1 MTRFRVT
8 ALPGG
13 DGACRV
19 DIELTRPWKYR
30 PGSHAY
36 VYLPWVSVWHSHPFS
51 IAWSNN
57 PNKRITWNEDYDS
70 AERRDSSESAD
81 SNDTVNQIPVGD
93 MVDIEKMTSTA
104 IFAGRPNV
112 APVRQ
117 ALHSTHIQKCS
128 DDIPWSEKNTISM
141 VMSKRTGM
149 TKTLWGMANRTAS
162 KTLYL
167 RGFLEGEYG
176 AQHGLYSY
184 GMVVLISGGV
194 GITHCI
200 GWARELLYL
209 YKEGRG
215 VARRVVLIWV
225 VPDQDQYDWCREWF
239 DEIFAV
245 PGWEEVCLPECRPTC
260 GIGAILLT
268 L

>member
-13 DGACRV
+13 GGACRV
-19 DIELTRPWKYR
+19 DIELARPWKYT

-36 VYLPWVSVWHSHPFS
+36 VYLPWVSLWQSHPFS

-57 PNKRITWNEDYDS
+57 PNKGITWSEDCDNV
-70 AERRDSSESAD
+70 EGRDSSDSAD
-81 SNDTVNQIPVGD
+81 SNDTVSQSPVED
-93 MVDIEKMTSTA
+93 MVDIEKMTSTT
-104 IFAGRPNV
+104 IFADRPSV
-112 APVRQ
+112 APSR
-117 ALHSTHIQKCS
+117 LHKCP

-141 VMSKRTGM
+141 VISKRTGM
-149 TKTLWGMANRTAS
+149 TKTLWDMANRTAS
-162 KTLYL
+162 KTLYF

-184 GMVVLISGGV
+184 GMVVLVAGGI

-200 GWARELLYL
+200 GWARKLLHL

-215 VARRVVLIWV
+215 VSRRTVLIWV
-225 VPDQDQYDWCREWF
+225 VPDKDQYDWCREWF

-245 PGWEEVCLPECRPTC
+245 SGWEEVCLPGHGSVVLKQPC
-260 GIGAILLT
+260 
-268 L
+268 